1 MPNLIQLTLIDD
13 IWNMWHD
20 DCPLDELIL
29 DTESLN
35 IPKLH
40 SKYSRF
46 LMDENRHLSKM
57 RETHKVLER
66 DKYEYYQGKMCQEDL
81 EDRGWEPLQIKILR
95 TDIPRYLHGDTD
107 VVRHLIQI
115 SEQAEKVSLLK
126 SILQEI
132 NHRGFRIKSAIDWKK
147 FINGVN

>member
-13 IWNMWHD
+13 IWNMWND
-20 DCPLDELIL
+20 DCPIDELIL

-40 SKYSRF
+40 AKYSRI

-95 TDIPRYLHGDTD
+95 TDIPRYLNGDTD

-115 SEQAEKVSLLK
+115 SEQTEKVRRLRLSPFPDSPCPRLLSVPRK
-126 SILQEI
+126 HAL
-132 NHRGFRIKSAIDWKK
+132 
-147 FINGVN
+147 